1 MVQPVPARPRATRP
15 WYAEPPVLWTGVLL
29 VLVLVAFVV
38 LLTTTFS

>member
-1 MVQPVPARPRATRP
+1 MAQPVAPRPRTTRP
-15 WYAEPPVLWTGVLL
+15 WYAEPAVIWTGVLL